1 MKYDLEE
8 RLINFSVM
16 VLTLIE
22 TLPDSRGCNHLAGQL
37 IRSGTA
43 PALLYAEA
51 SGAESPNDFIHKM
64 SLCLKELRE
73 TSVCQRIIQRKGY
86 KSDTELLKRT
96 LAENKELIAIFGS
109 SVNTARSNAKRR

>member
-8 RLINFSVM
+8 RLIDFAVL

-22 TLPDSRGCNHLAGQL
+22 TLPDSRGCNHLANQL

-51 SGAESPNDFIHKM
+51 GGAESPSDFIHKL

-73 TSVCQRIIQRKGY
+73 TSVCQRIVQRKGY
-86 KSDTELLKRT
+86 KSDVELLKRS

-109 SVNTARSNAKRR
+109 SVNTARKSAKGR